1 MRLPSIHIRKVFR
14 FILSNSLGTGVD
26 TLVLWLCSHYL
37 FRSYGYTGQY
47 LVSPLIS
54 FECAVL
60 TNYLCSWY
68 FIWGDRARRYP
79 RTAFARKYLLY
90 NLSAT
95 GAFLLKMAFLLLFER
110 LFGWNVVVCNLAA
123 LCISGVVNFA
133 MGEWVIFK
141 GGKKE
146 EGRVKRE
153 N

>member
-1 MRLPSIHIRKVFR
+1 MSKLHHYSCKVFR
-14 FILSNSLGTGVD
+14 FILSNSLGTVVD

-60 TNYLCSWY
+60 TNYLCAWY
-68 FIWGDRARRYP
+68 FIWGDRVRRYTH
-79 RTAFARKYLLY
+79 TAFARKYLLY

-95 GAFLLKMAFLLLFER
+95 GAFLLKMTFLLLLER

-123 LCISGVVNFA
+123 LCISGIVNFA
-133 MGEWVIFK
+133 MGEWVIFR
-141 GGKKE
+141 
-146 EGRVKRE
+146 RVKRDE
-153 N
+153 

>member
-1 MRLPSIHIRKVFR
+1 MDKLRHYSNKVFR
-14 FILSNSLGTGVD
+14 FILSNSLGTVVD

-37 FRSYGYTGQY
+37 FFSYGYTGQY

-68 FIWGDRARRYP
+68 FIWGDRVRRYP
-79 RTAFARKYLLY
+79 RAAFARKYLLY

-123 LCISGVVNFA
+123 LCISGVMNFA

-141 GGKKE
+141 G
-146 EGRVKRE
+146 VKRE
-153 N
+153 ERSENF

>member
-1 MRLPSIHIRKVFR
+1 MRLPSIHIKKVFR

-146 EGRVKRE
+146 EGRRKRE